1 MKNMKKIVEVLAIIG
16 AERKPGKKMVQKL
29 LYLMERKGL
38 ELGLDY
44 RIHFFGPYSS
54 ILDNNLHALQNSE
67 IIDIDTSGYTHTIS
81 VVDADICEGEG
92 LSPGERE
99 LVRDVIDNFANKTAL
114 DLEAITTL
122 DYVAMSMGR
131 SDELDKQAKQ
141 EIIEGVQ
148 NIKGSKFSESQLN
161 EYLEILKNLTF

>member
-1 MKNMKKIVEVLAIIG
+1 MKKIVEVLTIIG
-16 AERKPGKKMVQKL
+16 AECNPGKKMVQKL

-54 ILDNNLHALQNSE
+54 ILDNYLHALQNSE

-81 VVDADICEGEG
+81 VVDANICEREA
-92 LSPGERE
+92 LSSEE
-99 LVRDVIDNFANKTAL
+99 KEIVRNVIDNFANKTAL

-122 DYVAMSMGR
+122 DYVAMSMDR
-131 SDELDKQAKQ
+131 SDELDKQTKH
-141 EIIEGVQ
+141 EIIEGVR

-161 EYLEILKNLTF
+161 EYLEILKQFIFS